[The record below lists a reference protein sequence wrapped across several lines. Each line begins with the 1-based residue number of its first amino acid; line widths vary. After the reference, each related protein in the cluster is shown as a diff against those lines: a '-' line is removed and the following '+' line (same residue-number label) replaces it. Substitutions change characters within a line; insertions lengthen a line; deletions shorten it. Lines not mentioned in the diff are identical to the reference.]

1 MWIYIYVS
9 VCECILPVHMSM
21 CVCMY
26 VYRELVEC
34 DLEFD
39 GMIIMKN
46 SLKPESAPVITV
58 LKNADIRTVM
68 VTGKEAL
75 IIKCGTKEKCGCTSL
90 VLNAL
95 VHYETYNPF

>member
-1 MWIYIYVS
+1 MYIACAHVN
-9 VCECILPVHMSM
+9 V
-21 CVCMY
+21 CVCVCVCVCVY

-68 VTGKEAL
+68 VTGKEAV
-75 IIKCGTKEKCGCTSL
+75 ISEIKCGTKEKCGCTSL

-95 VHYETYNPF
+95 VHYETYNPLK

>member
-1 MWIYIYVS
+1 MSHCVIVML
-9 VCECILPVHMSM
+9 VC
-21 CVCMY
+21 

-68 VTGKEAL
+68 VTGKEMP
-75 IIKCGTKEKCGCTSL
+75 
-90 VLNAL
+90 
-95 VHYETYNPF
+95 Y

>member
-1 MWIYIYVS
+1 MML
-9 VCECILPVHMSM
+9 VC
-21 CVCMY
+21 

-68 VTGKEAL
+68 VTGKEMP
-75 IIKCGTKEKCGCTSL
+75 
-90 VLNAL
+90 
-95 VHYETYNPF
+95 Y